1 MIKEGLQKLK
11 QKKVL
16 DALDIFHREDKL
28 HPNNPDILF
37 FLGNAYYELNDL
49 NKSLF
54 YFKKSHKNFPTS
66 EMIIY
71 NYAIALQS
79 LGEIDE
85 AKLLF
90 KKLIK
95 INLYNIKAY
104 YRLFRINKNEFDNKY
119 IEKLKNFENEDNF
132 TLEDKSLINYML
144 AKHE

>member
-1 MIKEGLQKLK
+1 MIEEGLQKLK

-16 DALDIFHREDKL
+16 DALDIFHRENKL
-28 HPNNPDILF
+28 EPNNPDILF
-37 FLGNAYYELNDL
+37 FLGNVYYELNDL

-54 YFKKSHKNFPTS
+54 YFKKSHKNLPTS

-79 LGEIDE
+79 LGEINE

-90 KKLIK
+90 NKLIK

-104 YRLFRINKNEFDNKY
+104 
-119 IEKLKNFENEDNF
+119 
-132 TLEDKSLINYML
+132 
-144 AKHE
+144 